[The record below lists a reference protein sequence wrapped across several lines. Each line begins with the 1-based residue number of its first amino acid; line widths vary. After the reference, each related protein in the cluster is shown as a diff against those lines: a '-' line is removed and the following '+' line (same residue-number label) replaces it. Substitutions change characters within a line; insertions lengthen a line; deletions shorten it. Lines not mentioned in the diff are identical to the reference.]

1 MSLTVN
7 DSARITK
14 KRVVIFV
21 LNNVVWLIF
30 ITLMVGFSVFIKGF
44 FSVENYRNILYHS
57 VFIGMLA
64 IAETLIL
71 ISGNMDLSVESTAAF
86 AAIISVWL
94 CGASSTTSGLLLNS
108 WLGIL
113 IIIIAGGLVGAF
125 NAFFILKLKIN
136 SFLVTLATYVT
147 LRGLAVLIS
156 KGYGM
161 SELPDSFRFINTV
174 EFLTLPL
181 MVFLLFFFYIFF
193 EFILKNTQFGRH
205 IYVIGGNV
213 NAAYNFGINV
223 NKVLLKVFVLSGIIS
238 AITGWLMAARVN
250 GANAGIGSG
259 YLFEVLAAVVIGGVG
274 LSGGFGSLV
283 GVFAGSLILSAIHNA
298 INISAISPFYTTVI
312 RGGLIFVAIALDS
325 LKRIF
330 R

>member
-1 MSLTVN
+1 MSLNVSIPKF
-7 DSARITK
+7 DPK
-14 KRVVIFV
+14 KVLIFS
-21 LNNVVWLIF
+21 LNNVVWFIF
-30 ITLMVGFSVFIKGF
+30 IVLMIGFSIFIKGF
-44 FSVENYRNILYHS
+44 SSIENYRNILYHS

-64 IAETLIL
+64 IAEAIVL
-71 ISGNMDLSVESTAAF
+71 ISGNMDLSVESTAAG

-94 CGASSTTSGLLLNS
+94 VGASSTTSGLLLNS

-147 LRGLAVLIS
+147 IRGVAVLIS

-161 SELPDSFRFINTV
+161 SELPASFRFINTV

-181 MVFLLFFFYIFF
+181 MVFLLFFFYILF
-193 EFILKNTQFGRH
+193 EFVLRNTQFGRH
-205 IYVIGGNV
+205 VYVIGGNV
-213 NAAYNFGINV
+213 SAAYNFGIKV
-223 NKVLLKVFVLSGIIS
+223 NRVLFKVFVLSGIIS

-274 LSGGFGSLV
+274 LSGGYGSLV

-312 RGGLIFVAIALDS
+312 RGGLIFIAIGLDS
-325 LKRIF
+325 LKRLF
-330 R
+330 K